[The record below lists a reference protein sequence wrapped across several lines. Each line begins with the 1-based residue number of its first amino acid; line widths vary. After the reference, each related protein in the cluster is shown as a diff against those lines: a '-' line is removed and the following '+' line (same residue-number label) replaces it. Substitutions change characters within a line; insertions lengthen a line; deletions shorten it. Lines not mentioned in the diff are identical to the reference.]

1 MARPRRLYINSKGK
15 YYYIIYSKKKFI
27 KVPQGMSQQQIQN
40 INIKNIIPG
49 PAKRLK
55 RRTKK
60 IVPVYSK
67 KIAKGEEM
75 EKSVIKTET
84 GGLPTYIFTP
94 QKKFLSL
101 GDLSTKSDDTSTDK
115 LINLLKGAIPVI
127 AEGAKKLGLPAP
139 EQKFMLGDADK
150 EFINDMIEG
159 KLIETEPVVRELIR
173 RETMP
178 KKPPTTRPG
187 FVTELA
193 KETDSKKIFEK
204 AIKLSREST
213 PIGTPLREDE
223 EEDRKPPASFP
234 QPSKSVPVEK
244 PSKSVPVKEPS
255 EYEKAFKISKEEK
268 SIINNYFGITNF
280 KLFDKGD
287 KKIIDYI
294 YEQKKESDG
303 RTQDPKSWN
312 TNTIVNFAKLLD
324 PPLTL
329 DPRKQVL
336 VLKKELYEYMIGLK
350 KGSGDD
356 NGDDGLYNDQI
367 EKIMKKRIKNFVP
380 VVASDKVND
389 LLQYVNKGDKFFSA
403 VINTEPSESFGRH
416 WRCIVIDNRD
426 DYPSA
431 EYFDS
436 LAENAKPDDALLSVM
451 RKICKRM
458 NPEKYFKFKYNMLRR
473 QSFNTSNCSYHVMKF
488 IEDRHN
494 GVPFEDAS
502 GWSDYV
508 SRQKGNGYEAIDD
521 SQDGEGDLEKYQN
534 KIKKLFKSYL

>member
-1 MARPRRLYINSKGK
+1 
-15 YYYIIYSKKKFI
+15 
-27 KVPQGMSQQQIQN
+27 MSQQQIQN

-67 KIAKGEEM
+67 KIAKGDEM

-127 AEGAKKLGLPAP
+127 AEGAKKLALPAP

-150 EFINDMIEG
+150 DLIDDMIGERLRESEPFVKEFIRQEIRPQAPPLSKSDVQKENERIRKEIED
-159 KLIETEPVVRELIR
+159 R
-173 RETMP
+173 
-178 KKPPTTRPG
+178 
-187 FVTELA
+187 
-193 KETDSKKIFEK
+193 K
-204 AIKLSREST
+204 ASRTGT
-213 PIGTPLREDE
+213 PFTSAPATPLREE
-223 EEDRKPPASFP
+223 EEEEGKPPASFP
-234 QPSKSVPVEK
+234 SVQK
-244 PSKSVPVKEPS
+244 PPEPS
-255 EYEKAFKISKEEK
+255 MYDTKIEREFTVTNLKDKLKTFKAENKSDIYKFIDDQKVAGGLRKGKPKEAKDWNTSLLKQFGTLIGIELKGSNKAFLQKAILD
-268 SIINNYFGITNF
+268 
-280 KLFDKGD
+280 KL
-287 KKIIDYI
+287 
-294 YEQKKESDG
+294 E
-303 RTQDPKSWN
+303 
-312 TNTIVNFAKLLD
+312 
-324 PPLTL
+324 PP
-329 DPRKQVL
+329 
-336 VLKKELYEYMIGLK
+336 K
-350 KGSGDD
+350 KGAGTD

-458 NPEKYFKFKYNMLRR
+458 NAEKYFKFKYNMLRR

-521 SQDGEGDLEKYQN
+521 SQDGEGDLANYQN

>member
-15 YYYIIYSKKKFI
+15 YYYIIDSKKKFI

-75 EKSVIKTET
+75 EKSVIKAES
-84 GGLPTYIFTP
+84 GLPTYIFTP

-127 AEGAKKLGLPAP
+127 AEGAKKLALPAP
-139 EQKFMLGDADK
+139 ESKVSEDVLNYMKTIGEVRKTLEEAKASSITDEKEREEMLDAKAKSILERQEEIDRQKRLK
-150 EFINDMIEG
+150 EIEEEVVVPTSEG
-159 KLIETEPVVRELIR
+159 KRGRKPGTKVEEGYSLNANAIVPLLLELKSKGKKLDSITRGDVEKIYKEKNKKGSKIITTDKIMEARGIIR
-173 RETMP
+173 RRAETP
-178 KKPPTTRPG
+178 VSSFPT
-187 FVTELA
+187 
-193 KETDSKKIFEK
+193 
-204 AIKLSREST
+204 SREA
-213 PIGTPLREDE
+213 TPLRTEGAGE
-223 EEDRKPPASFP
+223 
-234 QPSKSVPVEK
+234 
-244 PSKSVPVKEPS
+244 
-255 EYEKAFKISKEEK
+255 
-268 SIINNYFGITNF
+268 
-280 KLFDKGD
+280 
-287 KKIIDYI
+287 
-294 YEQKKESDG
+294 
-303 RTQDPKSWN
+303 
-312 TNTIVNFAKLLD
+312 
-324 PPLTL
+324 
-329 DPRKQVL
+329 
-336 VLKKELYEYMIGLK
+336 
-350 KGSGDD
+350 D

-367 EKIMKKRIKNFVP
+367 EKIMKKRIRNFVP

-389 LLQYVNKGDKFFSA
+389 LLQHVNKGDKFFSA

-502 GWSDYV
+502 GWSDYMK
-508 SRQKGNGYEAIDD
+508 RQKGNGYDAIDD

>member
-1 MARPRRLYINSKGK
+1 
-15 YYYIIYSKKKFI
+15 
-27 KVPQGMSQQQIQN
+27 
-40 INIKNIIPG
+40 
-49 PAKRLK
+49 
-55 RRTKK
+55 
-60 IVPVYSK
+60 
-67 KIAKGEEM
+67 
-75 EKSVIKTET
+75 
-84 GGLPTYIFTP
+84 
-94 QKKFLSL
+94 
-101 GDLSTKSDDTSTDK
+101 
-115 LINLLKGAIPVI
+115 
-127 AEGAKKLGLPAP
+127 
-139 EQKFMLGDADK
+139 
-150 EFINDMIEG
+150 
-159 KLIETEPVVRELIR
+159 
-173 RETMP
+173 
-178 KKPPTTRPG
+178 
-187 FVTELA
+187 
-193 KETDSKKIFEK
+193 
-204 AIKLSREST
+204 
-213 PIGTPLREDE
+213 
-223 EEDRKPPASFP
+223 
-234 QPSKSVPVEK
+234 
-244 PSKSVPVKEPS
+244 
-255 EYEKAFKISKEEK
+255 
-268 SIINNYFGITNF
+268 
-280 KLFDKGD
+280 
-287 KKIIDYI
+287 
-294 YEQKKESDG
+294 
-303 RTQDPKSWN
+303 
-312 TNTIVNFAKLLD
+312 
-324 PPLTL
+324 
-329 DPRKQVL
+329 
-336 VLKKELYEYMIGLK
+336 MIGLK

>member
-15 YYYIIYSKKKFI
+15 YYYIVNGVKKFI

-40 INIKNIIPG
+40 INIKNIIAG

-75 EKSVIKTET
+75 EKSVIKTE
-84 GGLPTYIFTP
+84 GGLPAYVFTP
-94 QKKFLSL
+94 QKKFLSI
-101 GDLSTKSDDTSTDK
+101 GDLTTKDDTSNDK

-127 AEGAKKLGLPAP
+127 AEGAKKLALPAP
-139 EQKFMLGDADK
+139 EQKFLLGDAEQ
-150 EFINDMIEG
+150 EFINEMIEG
-159 KLIETEPVVRELIR
+159 KLIESEPAVRELIR

-178 KKPPTTRPG
+178 KKPTIPISKSDIQKEKEKLQKQIEETR
-187 FVTELA
+187 A
-193 KETDSKKIFEK
+193 
-204 AIKLSREST
+204 SREGT
-213 PIGTPLREDE
+213 PMGTPLPE
-223 EEDRKPPASFP
+223 EGFTMPESFKQKPPESI
-234 QPSKSVPVEK
+234 PVEP
-244 PSKSVPVKEPS
+244 PSAYKETFDVK
-255 EYEKAFKISKEEK
+255 KVFKIR
-268 SIINNYFGITNF
+268 Y
-280 KLFDKGD
+280 LKGLERDTED
-287 KKIIDYI
+287 KKFTKFIDSQKNSEGKTI
-294 YEQKKESDG
+294 DPTSWNAETLINFGNLIGLELRKGTKKEIL
-303 RTQDPKSWN
+303 QKE
-312 TNTIVNFAKLLD
+312 IAKKL
-324 PPLTL
+324 
-329 DPRKQVL
+329 Q
-336 VLKKELYEYMIGLK
+336 G
-350 KGSGDD
+350 GAGAD

-367 EKIMKKRIKNFVP
+367 EKIMKKRIRNFVP

-502 GWSDYV
+502 GWSDYMKK
-508 SRQKGNGYEAIDD
+508 QKGNGYEAIDD

-534 KIKKLFKSYL
+534 KIKKQFKSYL

>member
-15 YYYIIYSKKKFI
+15 YYYIIDSKKKFI
-27 KVPQGMSQQQIQN
+27 KAPQGMSQQQIQN
-40 INIKNIIPG
+40 INIKNIIAG
-49 PAKRLK
+49 PARRLK

-60 IVPVYSK
+60 VVPIYSK
-67 KIAKGEEM
+67 KIAKGDEM
-75 EKSVIKTET
+75 EKSVIKTE
-84 GGLPTYIFTP
+84 GGLPAYVFTP
-94 QKKFLSL
+94 QKKFLSI
-101 GDLSTKSDDTSTDK
+101 GDLTTKSDDTSNDK
-115 LINLLKGAIPVI
+115 LINLLKGAFPVI
-127 AEGAKKLGLPAP
+127 AEGAKKLALPAP
-139 EQKFMLGDADK
+139 EQKFLLGDADK

-159 KLIETEPVVRELIR
+159 KLIESEPAVRELIR

-178 KKPPTTRPG
+178 KKPIPPSLPKPERPSQRPTP
-187 FVTELA
+187 
-193 KETDSKKIFEK
+193 I
-204 AIKLSREST
+204 ST
-213 PIGTPLREDE
+213 PIGTPLREE
-223 EEDRKPPASFP
+223 EFTMPESFPKKPPESIP
-234 QPSKSVPVEK
+234 VEQPSAYKETFD
-244 PSKSVPVKEPS
+244 VK
-255 EYEKAFKISKEEK
+255 KVFKIRYLKGLDKE
-268 SIINNYFGITNF
+268 
-280 KLFDKGD
+280 D
-287 KKIIDYI
+287 KKFTKFIDS
-294 YEQKKESDG
+294 QKNSEGK
-303 RTQDPKSWN
+303 TIDPTSWN
-312 TNTIVNFAKLLD
+312 AETLINFGNL
-324 PPLTL
+324 
-329 DPRKQVL
+329 
-336 VLKKELYEYMIGLK
+336 IGLELKRTK
-350 KGSGDD
+350 KDILQKEIAKKLQGGAGTDND

-367 EKIMKKRIKNFVP
+367 EKIMKNRIKNFVP

-494 GVPFEDAS
+494 GISFEDAS
-502 GWSDYV
+502 GWSDY
-508 SRQKGNGYEAIDD
+508 QKGNGYEVIDD
-521 SQDGEGDLEKYQN
+521 SQDGEIDLASYQN

>member
-15 YYYIIYSKKKFI
+15 YYYIVNGVKKFI

-40 INIKNIIPG
+40 INIKNIIAG
-49 PAKRLK
+49 PARRLK

-75 EKSVIKTET
+75 EKSVIKTE
-84 GGLPTYIFTP
+84 GGLPAYVFTP
-94 QKKFLSL
+94 QKKFLSI
-101 GDLSTKSDDTSTDK
+101 GDLTTKDDTSTDK

-127 AEGAKKLGLPAP
+127 AEGAKKLALPSP
-139 EQKFMLGDADK
+139 EQKFLLGDADK
-150 EFINDMIEG
+150 EFINNMIEG
-159 KLIETEPVVRELIR
+159 KLIESEPAVVELIR

-178 KKPPTTRPG
+178 KKPTIPISKSDIQKEKEKLQKQIEETR
-187 FVTELA
+187 A
-193 KETDSKKIFEK
+193 
-204 AIKLSREST
+204 SREGT
-213 PIGTPLREDE
+213 PMGTPLPE
-223 EEDRKPPASFP
+223 EGFTMPESFKQKPPEEP
-234 QPSKSVPVEK
+234 PEEPPSVYKETFD
-244 PSKSVPVKEPS
+244 VK
-255 EYEKAFKISKEEK
+255 KAF
-268 SIINNYFGITNF
+268 GI
-280 KLFDKGD
+280 KYLKGFDKED
-287 KKIIDYI
+287 KKFTKFIESHIVAKGSKKGKPMEPKDWNEETLIDFGKLI
-294 YEQKKESDG
+294 GIKLEKGPKKEILQKK
-303 RTQDPKSWN
+303 
-312 TNTIVNFAKLLD
+312 IAKKLNQLE
-324 PPLTL
+324 PP
-329 DPRKQVL
+329 
-336 VLKKELYEYMIGLK
+336 K
-350 KGSGDD
+350 KGAGED

-367 EKIMKKRIKNFVP
+367 EKIMKKRIRNFVP

-502 GWSDYV
+502 GWSDYMK
-508 SRQKGNGYEAIDD
+508 RQKGNGYEAIDD
-521 SQDGEGDLEKYQN
+521 SQDGEGDLEKYEN
-534 KIKKLFKSYL
+534 KIKKQYKSYL

>member
-15 YYYIIYSKKKFI
+15 YYYIVNGVKKFI

-67 KIAKGEEM
+67 KIAKGEDM
-75 EKSVIKTET
+75 EKSVIKAES
-84 GGLPTYIFTP
+84 GLPTYIFTP

-127 AEGAKKLGLPAP
+127 AEGAKKLALPAP

-150 EFINDMIEG
+150 ELINDMI
-159 KLIETEPVVRELIR
+159 
-173 RETMP
+173 
-178 KKPPTTRPG
+178 
-187 FVTELA
+187 
-193 KETDSKKIFEK
+193 DDKIFQLSDVENKGTIALPPPINIPPISPGASDTSTLLGSEATTSTKKSGQVQKIREYGIEALANYIDKNFDLEK
-204 AIKLSREST
+204 
-213 PIGTPLREDE
+213 GTPLLRDVI
-223 EEDRKPPASFP
+223 DL
-234 QPSKSVPVEK
+234 
-244 PSKSVPVKEPS
+244 
-255 EYEKAFKISKEEK
+255 YEK
-268 SIINNYFGITNF
+268 
-280 KLFDKGD
+280 
-287 KKIIDYI
+287 
-294 YEQKKESDG
+294 QK
-303 RTQDPKSWN
+303 
-312 TNTIVNFAKLLD
+312 
-324 PPLTL
+324 
-329 DPRKQVL
+329 DPRKPAQFKLITEQKFKAAIKKL
-336 VLKKELYEYMIGLK
+336 VTQGKIKVS
-350 KGSGDD
+350 GSGAD

-367 EKIMKKRIKNFVP
+367 EKIMKKRIRNFVP

-451 RKICKRM
+451 RKIAKRM

-494 GVPFEDAS
+494 GIPFEDAS
-502 GWSDYV
+502 GWSDYMK
-508 SRQKGNGYEAIDD
+508 RQKGNGYDAIDD

>member
-15 YYYIIYSKKKFI
+15 YYYIIDSKKKFI

-101 GDLSTKSDDTSTDK
+101 GDLSTKKSDDTSTDK

-127 AEGAKKLGLPAP
+127 AEGAKKLALPAP
-139 EQKFMLGDADK
+139 EQKFLLGDADK
-150 EFINDMIEG
+150 DFINDMIEG
-159 KLIETEPVVRELIR
+159 KLIESEPFVKEFIR
-173 RETMP
+173 REIMP
-178 KKPPTTRPG
+178 KASKSDVQKENERIRKEIEDRRASRTGTPFTSAPP
-187 FVTELA
+187 
-193 KETDSKKIFEK
+193 
-204 AIKLSREST
+204 
-213 PIGTPLREDE
+213 TPLREE
-223 EEDRKPPASFP
+223 EEEGKMPESFP
-234 QPSKSVPVEK
+234 QPSKSE
-244 PSKSVPVKEPS
+244 KSVYKFLTQSRLENALGREWVLETFPGRFSSSLP
-255 EYEKAFKISKEEK
+255 ATDFRKIATKL
-268 SIINNYFGITNF
+268 GI
-280 KLFDKGD
+280 KDVD
-287 KKIIDYI
+287 KKNKQDLIILIKEDLT
-294 YEQKKESDG
+294 QKG
-303 RTQDPKSWN
+303 
-312 TNTIVNFAKLLD
+312 F
-324 PPLTL
+324 
-329 DPRKQVL
+329 
-336 VLKKELYEYMIGLK
+336 G
-350 KGSGDD
+350 D

>member
-15 YYYIIYSKKKFI
+15 YYYIVNGVKKFI

-101 GDLSTKSDDTSTDK
+101 GDSTKSDDTSTDK

-127 AEGAKKLGLPAP
+127 AEGAKKLALPAP
-139 EQKFMLGDADK
+139 EQKFMLGDDDK
-150 EFINDMIEG
+150 KFIGDIIDDKIFQLSDVEKKLKELENKGTIALSPPINIPTPQIEIPTSPVASDTSTLLGSEATTSTKKSGQVVKMIEFG
-159 KLIETEPVVRELIR
+159 SETLAKYIDKNFDLTKGAPSR
-173 RETMP
+173 RDVIDFYESQKDP
-178 KKPPTTRPG
+178 KKPAQYKEI
-187 FVTELA
+187 TE
-193 KETDSKKIFEK
+193 KKFNA
-204 AIKLSREST
+204 AIGKLVKQGKLKVSGA
-213 PIGTPLREDE
+213 GT
-223 EEDRKPPASFP
+223 
-234 QPSKSVPVEK
+234 
-244 PSKSVPVKEPS
+244 
-255 EYEKAFKISKEEK
+255 
-268 SIINNYFGITNF
+268 
-280 KLFDKGD
+280 
-287 KKIIDYI
+287 
-294 YEQKKESDG
+294 
-303 RTQDPKSWN
+303 
-312 TNTIVNFAKLLD
+312 
-324 PPLTL
+324 
-329 DPRKQVL
+329 
-336 VLKKELYEYMIGLK
+336 
-350 KGSGDD
+350 D

-380 VVASDKVND
+380 VVANDKVND

-458 NPEKYFKFKYNMLRR
+458 NAEKYFKFKYNMLRR

-494 GVPFEDAS
+494 GIPFEDAS

-521 SQDGEGDLEKYQN
+521 SQDGEGDLANYQN

>member
-15 YYYIIYSKKKFI
+15 YYYIVNGVKKFI

-127 AEGAKKLGLPAP
+127 AEGTKKLGLPAP
-139 EQKFMLGDADK
+139 EQKFMLADADK
-150 EFINDMIEG
+150 NLIDDMIGERLRESEPFIKEFIRQEIRPKAPPLSKSDVQKENERIRKEIED
-159 KLIETEPVVRELIR
+159 R
-173 RETMP
+173 
-178 KKPPTTRPG
+178 
-187 FVTELA
+187 
-193 KETDSKKIFEK
+193 K
-204 AIKLSREST
+204 ASRTGT
-213 PIGTPLREDE
+213 PLTSAPATPLREE
-223 EEDRKPPASFP
+223 EEEGKMPESFP

-244 PSKSVPVKEPS
+244 SMFQFLTQSRLERALGREWVLKTFPGGFSSTTLPVSDFRILAEKLGIEDANKKS
-255 EYEKAFKISKEEK
+255 
-268 SIINNYFGITNF
+268 
-280 KLFDKGD
+280 
-287 KKIIDYI
+287 
-294 YEQKKESDG
+294 
-303 RTQDPKSWN
+303 
-312 TNTIVNFAKLLD
+312 
-324 PPLTL
+324 
-329 DPRKQVL
+329 
-336 VLKKELYEYMIGLK
+336 KKELIILIKENLTQ
-350 KGSGDD
+350 KGFGD

-502 GWSDYV
+502 GWSDYMK
-508 SRQKGNGYEAIDD
+508 RQKGNGYEAIDD

>member
-15 YYYIIYSKKKFI
+15 YYYIVNGVKKFI

-40 INIKNIIPG
+40 INIKNIIAG
-49 PAKRLK
+49 PARRLK

-75 EKSVIKTET
+75 EKSVIKTE
-84 GGLPTYIFTP
+84 GGLPAYVFTP
-94 QKKFLSL
+94 QKKFLSI
-101 GDLSTKSDDTSTDK
+101 GDLTTKDDTSTDK

-127 AEGAKKLGLPAP
+127 AEGAKKLALPSP
-139 EQKFMLGDADK
+139 EQKFLLGDADK
-150 EFINDMIEG
+150 EFINNMIEG
-159 KLIETEPVVRELIR
+159 KLIESEPAVVELIR

-178 KKPPTTRPG
+178 KKPTIPISKSDIQKEKEKLQKQIEETR
-187 FVTELA
+187 A
-193 KETDSKKIFEK
+193 
-204 AIKLSREST
+204 SREGT
-213 PIGTPLREDE
+213 PMGTPLRVE
-223 EEDRKPPASFP
+223 EEGETIKPPASFP
-234 QPSKSVPVEK
+234 PVPPKAQEPVKSVYEQLFDDKKEVEK
-244 PSKSVPVKEPS
+244 F
-255 EYEKAFKISKEEK
+255 FKIR
-268 SIINNYFGITNF
+268 Y
-280 KLFDKGD
+280 LKGRDAED
-287 KKIIDYI
+287 KKFTKFIDA
-294 YEQKKESDG
+294 QKDSKG
-303 RTQDPKSWN
+303 K
-312 TNTIVNFAKLLD
+312 TID
-324 PPLTL
+324 PLTWNAETL
-329 DPRKQVL
+329 INFGKL
-336 VLKKELYEYMIGLK
+336 IGLTLTKGTKNDILRKEIAK
-350 KGSGDD
+350 KLQGGAGAD

-367 EKIMKKRIKNFVP
+367 EKIMKKRIRNFVP

-502 GWSDYV
+502 GWSDYMK
-508 SRQKGNGYEAIDD
+508 RQKGNGYEAIDD
-521 SQDGEGDLEKYQN
+521 SQDGEGDLEKYEN
-534 KIKKLFKSYL
+534 KIKKQFKSYL

>member
-15 YYYIIYSKKKFI
+15 YYYIVNGVKKFI

-127 AEGAKKLGLPAP
+127 AEGAKKLALPAP

-150 EFINDMIEG
+150 DFINDMIEG
-159 KLIETEPVVRELIR
+159 KLLETEPAVREYIR
-173 RETMP
+173 REI

-234 QPSKSVPVEK
+234 KSVPVE
-244 PSKSVPVKEPS
+244 KSVPVKEPS
-255 EYEKAFKISKEEK
+255 EYEKIFEISKEEK
-268 SIINNYFGITNF
+268 SIINKFIGKKKLYELDAKNNNKNYTDFIES
-280 KLFDKGD
+280 
-287 KKIIDYI
+287 KKNP
-294 YEQKKESDG
+294 DG
-303 RTQDPKSWN
+303 KSQDPTSWTIPTLVEFGKILKLN
-312 TNTIVNFAKLLD
+312 LSATNNRESLRKAILQKLGL
-324 PPLTL
+324 
-329 DPRKQVL
+329 
-336 VLKKELYEYMIGLK
+336 LKIGA
-350 KGSGDD
+350 GAD

-502 GWSDYV
+502 GWSDYMK
-508 SRQKGNGYEAIDD
+508 RQKGNGYEAIDD

>member
-15 YYYIIYSKKKFI
+15 YYYIVNGVKKFI

-127 AEGAKKLGLPAP
+127 AEGAKKLALPAP
-139 EQKFMLGDADK
+139 EQKFILGDADK
-150 EFINDMIEG
+150 ELINDMIEG
-159 KLIETEPVVRELIR
+159 KLIESEPIVKELIR
-173 RETMP
+173 REIMP
-178 KKPPTTRPG
+178 KVPSKSDIEKEKEQLRKEKEQLLKEIEDRKASRTGTPFTSAPP
-187 FVTELA
+187 
-193 KETDSKKIFEK
+193 
-204 AIKLSREST
+204 
-213 PIGTPLREDE
+213 TPLREE
-223 EEDRKPPASFP
+223 EEGKPPASFT
-234 QPSKSVPVEK
+234 QPSKSVPVE
-244 PSKSVPVKEPS
+244 EPS
-255 EYEKAFKISKEEK
+255 AYKETFDVKKVFKIRYLK
-268 SIINNYFGITNF
+268 G
-280 KLFDKGD
+280 LDKDVED
-287 KKIIDYI
+287 KKFTKFIDS
-294 YEQKKESDG
+294 QKNSEGK
-303 RTQDPKSWN
+303 TIDPTSWN
-312 TNTIVNFAKLLD
+312 AETLINFGNL
-324 PPLTL
+324 
-329 DPRKQVL
+329 
-336 VLKKELYEYMIGLK
+336 IGLK
-350 KGSGDD
+350 LTKGTKKDILQKEIAKKLQGGSGAD

-502 GWSDYV
+502 GWSDYMK
-508 SRQKGNGYEAIDD
+508 RQKGNGYEAIDD

>member
-15 YYYIIYSKKKFI
+15 YYYIVNGVKKFI

-127 AEGAKKLGLPAP
+127 AEGAKKLALPAP
-139 EQKFMLGDADK
+139 PPESKSQVSEDIEKYMKIIGEARKTLEEAKGLDQEEIDRQKRLEEIESEVEIPKSAPKKGRKSGTTYEEGYALNANAIVPLLK
-150 EFINDMIEG
+150 ELEKEG
-159 KLIETEPVVRELIR
+159 KNLNKVTIGELQKLYTKKGGKKTIISSNIMEARRILRKQKEP
-173 RETMP
+173 
-178 KKPPTTRPG
+178 
-187 FVTELA
+187 
-193 KETDSKKIFEK
+193 
-204 AIKLSREST
+204 T
-213 PIGTPLREDE
+213 PISSVEGTPLRTEG
-223 EEDRKPPASFP
+223 AG
-234 QPSKSVPVEK
+234 
-244 PSKSVPVKEPS
+244 
-255 EYEKAFKISKEEK
+255 A
-268 SIINNYFGITNF
+268 
-280 KLFDKGD
+280 
-287 KKIIDYI
+287 
-294 YEQKKESDG
+294 
-303 RTQDPKSWN
+303 
-312 TNTIVNFAKLLD
+312 
-324 PPLTL
+324 
-329 DPRKQVL
+329 
-336 VLKKELYEYMIGLK
+336 
-350 KGSGDD
+350 D

-458 NPEKYFKFKYNMLRR
+458 NAEKYFKFKYNMLRR

>member
-15 YYYIIYSKKKFI
+15 YYYIIDSKKKFI

-101 GDLSTKSDDTSTDK
+101 GDLSTKKSDDTSTDK

-127 AEGAKKLGLPAP
+127 AEGAKKLALPAP
-139 EQKFMLGDADK
+139 EQKFLLGDADK
-150 EFINDMIEG
+150 DFINDMIEG
-159 KLIETEPVVRELIR
+159 KLIESEPFVKEFIR
-173 RETMP
+173 REIMP
-178 KKPPTTRPG
+178 KASKSDVQKENERIRKEIEDRRASRTGTPFTSAPP
-187 FVTELA
+187 
-193 KETDSKKIFEK
+193 
-204 AIKLSREST
+204 
-213 PIGTPLREDE
+213 TPLREE
-223 EEDRKPPASFP
+223 EEEGKMPESFP
-234 QPSKSVPVEK
+234 QPSKSE
-244 PSKSVPVKEPS
+244 KSVYKFLTQSRLENALGREWVLETFPGGFSSTLPATDFRTIATKL
-255 EYEKAFKISKEEK
+255 
-268 SIINNYFGITNF
+268 GI
-280 KLFDKGD
+280 KDVD
-287 KKIIDYI
+287 KKNKQDLIILIKEDLT
-294 YEQKKESDG
+294 QKG
-303 RTQDPKSWN
+303 
-312 TNTIVNFAKLLD
+312 F
-324 PPLTL
+324 
-329 DPRKQVL
+329 
-336 VLKKELYEYMIGLK
+336 G
-350 KGSGDD
+350 D

>member
-1 MARPRRLYINSKGK
+1 MASPRRLYINSKGK
-15 YYYIIYSKKKFI
+15 YYYIIDSKKKFI

-94 QKKFLSL
+94 QKKFSSL

-127 AEGAKKLGLPAP
+127 AEGAKKLALPAP
-139 EQKFMLGDADK
+139 ESKSQVSEDIEKYMKIIGEARKTLEEAKGLDQEEIDRQKRLEEIESEVEIPKSAPKKGRKSGTTYEEGYALNANAIVPLLK
-150 EFINDMIEG
+150 ELEKEG
-159 KLIETEPVVRELIR
+159 KNLNNVTIGELQKLYTKKGGKKTIISSNIMEARRILRKQKEP
-173 RETMP
+173 
-178 KKPPTTRPG
+178 
-187 FVTELA
+187 
-193 KETDSKKIFEK
+193 
-204 AIKLSREST
+204 T
-213 PIGTPLREDE
+213 PISSVEGTPLRTEG
-223 EEDRKPPASFP
+223 AG
-234 QPSKSVPVEK
+234 
-244 PSKSVPVKEPS
+244 
-255 EYEKAFKISKEEK
+255 A
-268 SIINNYFGITNF
+268 
-280 KLFDKGD
+280 
-287 KKIIDYI
+287 
-294 YEQKKESDG
+294 
-303 RTQDPKSWN
+303 
-312 TNTIVNFAKLLD
+312 
-324 PPLTL
+324 
-329 DPRKQVL
+329 
-336 VLKKELYEYMIGLK
+336 
-350 KGSGDD
+350 D

>member
-15 YYYIIYSKKKFI
+15 YYYIVNGVKKFI

-127 AEGAKKLGLPAP
+127 AEGAKKLALPAP

-150 EFINDMIEG
+150 DFINDMIEG
-159 KLIETEPVVRELIR
+159 KLIETEPDVREYIR
-173 RETMP
+173 REI

-193 KETDSKKIFEK
+193 KETDSKKILEK
-204 AIKLSREST
+204 AIKLSRETT
-213 PIGTPLREDE
+213 PVGTPLREDE
-223 EEDRKPPASFP
+223 EEEGKPPASFP
-234 QPSKSVPVEK
+234 QPSKSVPD
-244 PSKSVPVKEPS
+244 
-255 EYEKAFKISKEEK
+255 EK
-268 SIINNYFGITNF
+268 SAYQFLTQKRLENALGREWVLETFPGGYSAILPVSDFRTIATKLGI
-280 KLFDKGD
+280 KDVD
-287 KKIIDYI
+287 KKD
-294 YEQKKESDG
+294 
-303 RTQDPKSWN
+303 
-312 TNTIVNFAKLLD
+312 
-324 PPLTL
+324 
-329 DPRKQVL
+329 
-336 VLKKELYEYMIGLK
+336 KKELIILIK
-350 KGSGDD
+350 KDLTQKGFGD

-502 GWSDYV
+502 GWSDYMK
-508 SRQKGNGYEAIDD
+508 RQKGNGYEAIDD